1 MKNSN
6 DELINNVKDLNR
18 DIQDKHKNENN
29 LKEMLE
35 NIINENSEL
44 KNKVESYEFQDNL
57 NKDINKENIMNKKDY
72 NENEIMINN
81 SNKSLV
87 TLDMNPHLYKRNYL
101 YRRKKG

>member
-1 MKNSN
+1 MIDELKKNNIQLKNSN

-44 KNKVESYEFQDNL
+44 KNKVES
-57 NKDINKENIMNKKDY
+57 
-72 NENEIMINN
+72 
-81 SNKSLV
+81 
-87 TLDMNPHLYKRNYL
+87 
-101 YRRKKG
+101 

>member
-1 MKNSN
+1 LKNSN

-44 KNKVESYEFQDNL
+44 KNKVES
-57 NKDINKENIMNKKDY
+57 
-72 NENEIMINN
+72 
-81 SNKSLV
+81 
-87 TLDMNPHLYKRNYL
+87 
-101 YRRKKG
+101 